1 MAAQSDDAVV
11 PTHAAPVAFSE
22 PSVSSSKVVELE
34 EPPQSVGGNTQQV
47 SFCCCFLPIDIRLD
61 YERFMNEAFIV
72 IQALLNVEST

>member
-11 PTHAAPVAFSE
+11 PTHASPVAFSE

-61 YERFMNEAFIV
+61 DERFMNEAFIV